1 MGQLRLGFCTYLVP
15 TVYLVQVSGRSEGR
29 VSALVELTLCPHI
42 NSWAIVSPS
51 KDGCGSWD
59 NAPALGGETAV
70 VTGCMGSDGR
80 NSAIGWLLLM
90 VQGGLQEKVE
100 QLRALK
106 SQLKA
111 RQGVRELPPCFE
123 SSPFSFEV
131 TGMIELKRDSS
142 FDRGVAELQPKSN
155 YQPQQTC
162 YVNARCW
169 WERRGALRRRTG
181 PLV

>member
-100 QLRALK
+100 KLGALK

-111 RQGVRELPPCFE
+111 RQGVRELPPCSE

-131 TGMIELKRDSS
+131 TGLIEPKRDSS
-142 FDRGVAELQPKSN
+142 FDRGVAELQPTSN
-155 YQPQQTC
+155 
-162 YVNARCW
+162 
-169 WERRGALRRRTG
+169 
-181 PLV
+181 